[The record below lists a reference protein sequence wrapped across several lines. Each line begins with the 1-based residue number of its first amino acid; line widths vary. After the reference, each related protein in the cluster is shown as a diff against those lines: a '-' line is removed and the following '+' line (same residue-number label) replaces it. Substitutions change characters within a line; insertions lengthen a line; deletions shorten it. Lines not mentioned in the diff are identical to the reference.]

1 MTDRSHIL
9 GRAHQYIR
17 APALIDGGGRPNLV
31 TPFLSPCKNVSF
43 SLLLRIFSP
52 VSLSTVLYASKLTNE
67 EDDTRG
73 GFGNEIDEGTI
84 GVEGSL
90 GIFSGAY

>member
-1 MTDRSHIL
+1 MTDRSHIS

-17 APALIDGGGRPNLV
+17 APALIDRGGRPNLV

-67 EDDTRG
+67 EDNARG
-73 GFGNEIDEGTI
+73 GFGNEIDEWTI

>member
-1 MTDRSHIL
+1 MTDRSHIS
-9 GRAHQYIR
+9 GRVLQYIR
-17 APALIDGGGRPNLV
+17 APALIDRGGRPNLV
-31 TPFLSPCKNVSF
+31 TPCLSPCKNVSF

-73 GFGNEIDEGTI
+73 GFGNEIDEWTI
-84 GVEGSL
+84 G
-90 GIFSGAY
+90 

>member
-17 APALIDGGGRPNLV
+17 APALIDRGGRPNLV
-31 TPFLSPCKNVSF
+31 TPFLSPCKNMYF

-67 EDDTRG
+67 ED
-73 GFGNEIDEGTI
+73 N
-84 GVEGSL
+84 
-90 GIFSGAY
+90 A